1 MSSWINTKARLL
13 KPEKTLAL
21 SHKAGF
27 FSTCGMI
34 LHNIV
39 AYANKYKVLPEA
51 LDTIRVFDW
60 YKPEGAEAT
69 SIMSEYFEESNASI
83 KYKRLEF
90 DHWFQYAE
98 YTSLQYTAL
107 APYIQKYFSPS
118 PNILSIL
125 HTIED
130 KYSIDYS
137 NTCVLFHRGN
147 DKATETPSAP
157 YSWYLD
163 TVKVLQTQNP
173 NLRFLIQSDET
184 EFIEIMSRLPNSFY
198 CKDEIRHIHQSL
210 TTVDILFKKDNN
222 TFSKYFLALILI
234 MSKCK
239 YVVCGTGNCS
249 MWICLY
255 RGNADG
261 VYQFRN

>member
-1 MSSWINTKARLL
+1 MK
-13 KPEKTLAL
+13 KPEKILTL
-21 SHKAGF
+21 SHISGF
-27 FSTCGMI
+27 FSTYSMI

-39 AYANKYKVLPEA
+39 EYANKYKVLPEV
-51 LDTIRVFDW
+51 LDTLNVFDW
-60 YKPEGAEAT
+60 YKPEGAETT
-69 SIMSEYFEESNASI
+69 SIMSVYFEELDAPI

-90 DHWFQYAE
+90 AHWFQYSH
-98 YTSLQYTAL
+98 YTSLEYRGL
-107 APYIQKYFSPS
+107 APYIQKYFTPNQ
-118 PNILSIL
+118 NILSIL

-147 DKATETPSAP
+147 DKVTETSSAP
-157 YSWYLD
+157 YGWYLH
-163 TVKVLQTQNP
+163 TIKLLQAQNP

-184 EFIEIMSRLPNSFY
+184 EFIEEMSHLPNSFY

-210 TTVDILFKKDNN
+210 TTVDIVFKKDNN
-222 TFSKYFLALILI
+222 TFSKYFLALVLA

-261 VYQFRN
+261 VYQFMR

>member
-1 MSSWINTKARLL
+1 MSSWINTKAPMK
-13 KPEKTLAL
+13 KPEKTLTL
-21 SHKAGF
+21 SHKVGF
-27 FSTCGMI
+27 FSTCSMI

-39 AYANKYKVLPEA
+39 EYANKYKVLPEA

-60 YKPEGAEAT
+60 YKPEGAETT
-69 SIMSEYFEESNASI
+69 SIMSEYFQESNTPI

-90 DHWFQYAE
+90 AHWFQYAK
-98 YTSLQYTAL
+98 YTSLEYTAL

-118 PNILSIL
+118 PNILSTL

-261 VYQFRN
+261 VYQFRK